1 MGLFEVK
8 AADVSPPVEGSVFVV
23 VTDTTSARVDI
34 TAFKGDWITLQA
46 DGGEDVYILFGGSS
60 VVAEALA
67 TSGDTRSARIPAGQ
81 DREFSLEK
89 NTSYTHM
96 AYVAGATGLL
106 RYWRS

>member
-23 VTDTTSARVDI
+23 VTDTTSVAVSVA
-34 TAFKGDWITLQA
+34 AFKGDWITLQA
-46 DGGEDVYILFGGSS
+46 DGADVYIVFGDSE

-96 AYVAGATGLL
+96 AYVSTETGLL
-106 RYWRS
+106 RYWKS